1 MRLTVRGTA
10 LTAETTTF
18 KAEFEGPSLKSLFD
32 KATGTEFISRDAGH
46 CPVELYFADG
56 ETVGEI
62 SKSRCTVHPL
72 SDTVARILLEGP
84 DSDCELFLRLD
95 VETGDLCVS
104 PGAACSRV
112 GLRSVRWNTPLVP
125 EANIV
130 IPYDGGR
137 EFRAG
142 AALPVTKRMEWPSH
156 WNAQLAIAEHGG
168 ASLMIHSED
177 RSFTYKALSVS
188 GDAAGVALGFESE
201 QIGPLDDNRTAGG
214 VEWRLNTYAG
224 DWHAPADRYRDWMV
238 RSYELDNK
246 RADRPAW
253 ADEVT
258 LAVCWVGNNLKLLEP
273 LAKLNPP
280 ENTLIHQDKWRE
292 DPYDVNYPRYVASGE
307 GRTFVAE
314 AQAMGFRVMPHCNYF
329 GCCKTNP
336 LYEQV
341 KDWQVRDIPKK
352 EPQGW
357 FFQIEGTDDHYQ
369 MAYIHAGLGKWR
381 RALVDNV
388 LGASRDLQ
396 VPAMFLDQTYHTWNT
411 DNPPVE
417 NMTMLEGLY
426 ALQEE
431 FAQASPSLVLA
442 GENLTEISFQR
453 QAFAQLHNPGW
464 WHAQPETVAVSHPI
478 CAYLWG
484 GHSRYVGYVGVEPD
498 NPCLAN
504 AVAVYS
510 KMGALPTLV
519 ARDDVAE
526 NTALIAPDAEGG
538 KIVREWIEK
547 ETSGEIAT

>member
-1 MRLTVRGTA
+1 MHMTTDGSVVTVDSGRFTARLAGA
-10 LTAETTTF
+10 
-18 KAEFEGPSLKSLFD
+18 SLESLID
-32 KATGTEFISRDAGH
+32 KATGAEFIRQGSER

-56 ETVGEI
+56 ETAGDE
-62 SKSRCTVHPL
+62 SKTRCTIHSLADNV
-72 SDTVARILLEGP
+72 VRVLLEGP
-84 DSDCELFLRLD
+84 DSECELFLRLD
-95 VETGDLCVS
+95 PETGDLCVS
-104 PGAACSRV
+104 PGAMCKRT

-130 IPYDGGR
+130 IPFDGGR

-142 AALPVTKRMEWPSH
+142 MELPVTERMEWPSH
-156 WNAQLAIAEHGG
+156 WNAQLAIAELGG

-177 RSFTYKALSVS
+177 RAFKYKALSVAADDS
-188 GDAAGVALGFESE
+188 GVVLGFESE
-201 QIGPLDDNRTAGG
+201 QIGPLDGNRTAGG
-214 VEWRLNTYAG
+214 VEWRINTYAG
-224 DWHAPADRYRDWMV
+224 DWKVPAARYRDWMAGAYV
-238 RSYELDNK
+238 LAGK
-246 RADRPAW
+246 RAGRPAW

-258 LAVCWVGNNLKLLEP
+258 LAVCWVGNNLNLLEP

-280 ENTLIHQDKWRE
+280 EKTLIHQDKWR
-292 DPYDVNYPRYVASGE
+292 DRPYDVEYPRYVPSDE
-307 GRTFVAE
+307 GRTFVSQ
-314 AQAMGFRVMPHCNYF
+314 AQSMGFRVMPHCNYF
-329 GCCKTNP
+329 GCCKTHP

-357 FFQIEGTDDHYQ
+357 FFQIEGTEDHYQ

-388 LGASRDLQ
+388 LDACRDLE
-396 VPAMFLDQTYHTWNT
+396 VPAVFLDQTYHTWNT

-417 NMTMLEGLY
+417 NMTMVEGLY

-431 FAQASPSLVLA
+431 LASAAPSLVLA
-442 GENLTEISFQR
+442 GENFTEISFQR

-464 WHAQPETVAVSHPI
+464 WHAQPETAKISHPI
-478 CAYLWG
+478 CAYLWK
-484 GHSRYVGYVGVEPD
+484 GHARYIGYVGIEPD

-504 AVAVYS
+504 AIAVYG

-526 NTALIAPDAEGG
+526 NTALIAPDSEGG
-538 KIVREWIEK
+538 KMIQDWIEK
-547 ETSGEIAT
+547 DGSGELTT